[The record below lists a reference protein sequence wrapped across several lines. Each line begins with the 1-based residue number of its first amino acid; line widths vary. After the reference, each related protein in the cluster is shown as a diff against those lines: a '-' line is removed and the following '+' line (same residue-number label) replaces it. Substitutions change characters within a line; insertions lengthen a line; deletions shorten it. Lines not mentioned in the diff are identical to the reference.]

1 MALHNLKIVV
11 VDGGR
16 NGSYKSKNAGVD
28 TDEKDN
34 SDFEKTL
41 FYKVLH
47 GKKIIRDKLKQ
58 KLSPTTLLALDM
70 GAKVVAQT
78 IKQTANYYISDIGR
92 KQGDDNFQAIIN
104 RQIEVITDPL
114 SIIGGAISGATAGS
128 LVSPIGTAIGAVL
141 GATSSAISL
150 GIKYAERDRN
160 YQYEMFQQ
168 NNGIAYNISRA
179 NFNALAGRVR

>member
-1 MALHNLKIVV
+1 
-11 VDGGR
+11 
-16 NGSYKSKNAGVD
+16 
-28 TDEKDN
+28 
-34 SDFEKTL
+34 
-41 FYKVLH
+41 
-47 GKKIIRDKLKQ
+47 
-58 KLSPTTLLALDM
+58 M
-70 GAKVVAQT
+70 GTKVVAQT

-104 RQIEVITDPL
+104 RQIEVVTDPL